1 LRIVDLLEKFPR
13 PVPIDFLAEQ
23 LGLRAELLM
32 VDLLA
37 LEAKGVVKIDGA
49 KRTVGLAQGSSKRLG
64 LSKVAHWFSGPE

>member
-1 LRIVDLLEKFPR
+1 
-13 PVPIDFLAEQ
+13 
-23 LGLRAELLM
+23 M